1 MLNLNTS
8 EKNWASTMAARFEHK
23 LRAVRE
29 RSAEKIPNRA
39 VDGVHNNKIFE
50 GNRDDAD
57 GICWWTNGF
66 WAGMLWQAYHATHD
80 DRYAEIAR
88 FTERTLDECF
98 SCYYGLHHDVGFMW
112 LPSAVADYRLTGG
125 RCPPPRSARRPAAG
139 RAVQPGRVY
148 PRVERFPR
156 PGHRYPRLGDHRLPV
171 QYSAFVLGER
181 GNQRPAFCQNCDDP
195 RRYRGRQ
202 LCARG
207 RQCAPYRAV

>member
-8 EKNWASTMAARFEHK
+8 EKNWASTTAARFEHR

-112 LPSAVADYRLTGG
+112 LPSAVADYRLTATPMPAAAVCTPPNCWPGG
-125 RCPPPRSARRPAAG
+125 STRQGISARGTISPTRTPIPAAG
-139 RAVQPGRVY
+139 RSSTACSIFRFCIGR
-148 PRVERFPR
+148 
-156 PGHRYPRLGDHRLPV
+156 
-171 QYSAFVLGER
+171 
-181 GNQRPAFCQNCDDP
+181 
-195 RRYRGRQ
+195 
-202 LCARG
+202 ARK
-207 RQCAPYRAV
+207 PTTRALRKSP

>member
-8 EKNWASTMAARFEHK
+8 EKNWASTTAARFEHK

-39 VDGVHNNKIFE
+39 VDGVHNNKAD
-50 GNRDDAD
+50 GGSYTPDD

-88 FTERTLDECF
+88 YTERRLDEAF
-98 SCYYGLHHDVGFMW
+98 NIYLGLHHDVGFMW
-112 LPSAVADYRLTGG
+112 LPSAVADYRLTGDAD
-125 RCPPPRSARRPAAG
+125 ARRPAAG

-171 QYSAFVLGER
+171 QHSAFVLGER
-181 GNQRPAFCQNCDDP
+181 GNQRSS
-195 RRYRGRQ
+195 
-202 LCARG
+202 L
-207 RQCAPYRAV
+207 

>member
-1 MLNLNTS
+1 MLKLNTT
-8 EKNWASTMAARFEHK
+8 EKHWASTTAARFEHK

-50 GNRDDAD
+50 GDRDDAD

-112 LPSAVADYRLTGG
+112 LPSAVADYRLTGAAV
-125 RCPPPRSARRPAAG
+125 CTPPSCWRGGSTRRALSARGTTSPTPRPTPAAG
-139 RAVQPGRVY
+139 RSSTACSTFRFCIGRARK
-148 PRVERFPR
+148 PRIRV
-156 PGHRYPRLGDHRLPV
+156 LPK
-171 QYSAFVLGER
+171 L
-181 GNQRPAFCQNCDDP
+181 P
-195 RRYRGRQ
+195 
-202 LCARG
+202 
-207 RQCAPYRAV
+207 